1 MAGWR
6 KPTLCSLQSSGEREG
21 KGAKQ
26 KKSCG
31 FRGFEAHGAQT
42 NTMLLLVQLFVDFQF
57 AAFLSTLLSSI
68 IKESSIIKDWKRRRF
83 FIFLSR
89 NMYAFHR
96 KHRDLRVPLPFSQ
109 GNGRGEGLSPA
120 IASPIS
126 LAVVVARPGRATRSP
141 PAPLRPDPPRSPPS
155 RARRAPP
162 GAVFRPLFA
171 TSAARGLGVSR
182 AEWARRSLRAAPA
195 ASSRSVGR
203 VESPEARRSRSGD
216 VEGVEARRRTARDQ
230 GWYPSA

>member
-1 MAGWR
+1 M
-6 KPTLCSLQSSGEREG
+6 
-21 KGAKQ
+21 KGRAQKK

-31 FRGFEAHGAQT
+31 FRGLEAHGAQR
-42 NTMLLLVQLFVDFQF
+42 NTMLLLVQLIVDFLALGKVHVYTDNTIGPRVVRQVTSKFSLSKYVRIPPEAPRFAGSVTIF
-57 AAFLSTLLSSI
+57 AA
-68 IKESSIIKDWKRRRF
+68 
-83 FIFLSR
+83 
-89 NMYAFHR
+89 
-96 KHRDLRVPLPFSQ
+96 P

-126 LAVVVARPGRATRSP
+126 LAVVMARPGRATRSP

-162 GAVFRPLFA
+162 GAVFRPVFS

-182 AEWARRSLRAAPA
+182 AEWAKRSLRAAPA

-203 VESPEARRSRSGD
+203 VESPEARRSRSGA